1 MGVWLRARA
10 IWRQS
15 SPEIGEDPWT
25 TILEGSQASRRAE
38 CPFSHILSY
47 TAYMVPALG
56 YGEEGGNQVVDSVMG
71 NYQIISSIVS
81 FWTCKYT
88 RWPRILTIRKHPKW
102 HIYIGSRLGVP
113 RSFQEP
119 SVLSLYYK
127 RRYGIASLRPIYII
141 LHMSWMVLNQNP
153 SWQSGRPGRPRE
165 APSLGHLGRPP
176 KGTTMWKIRNQLD
189 ANMGMARG

>member
-102 HIYIGSRLGVP
+102 HIYIYRLKAGGSPELPGT
-113 RSFQEP
+113 
-119 SVLSLYYK
+119 LSLEPVLQT
-127 RRYGIASLRPIYII
+127 SLWYSQPSPYIYILFYTCLEWFSIRIRRDKVAAQAGPEKLQVLVI
-141 LHMSWMVLNQNP
+141 LVVPQK
-153 SWQSGRPGRPRE
+153 GRPCE
-165 APSLGHLGRPP
+165 
-176 KGTTMWKIRNQLD
+176 K
-189 ANMGMARG
+189 